1 MYIIGLSS
9 VNCSACQLCVCVQW
23 YENSNISDPELCH
36 RCKLTLSSQQ
46 TMATS
51 SREVKVVWLHGTT
64 VIAPFCSRVW

>member
-1 MYIIGLSS
+1 MYVIGLSS
-9 VNCSACQLCVCVQW
+9 VNWSACQLYVGLQW

-51 SREVKVVWLHGTT
+51 SGGESGLVTWDYSNSTLL
-64 VIAPFCSRVW
+64 